1 MKGLGISMD
10 PTILRGGKIGDGG
23 RLEGERFVSRGGGSL
38 EKKELI
44 SRGPGSNSGRDLP
57 RDTLS
62 APTLDKKWLL
72 RERARVQ
79 DRSNSSIF
87 ILLNR

>member
-1 MKGLGISMD
+1 MV
-10 PTILRGGKIGDGG
+10 GGWKARDS
-23 RLEGERFVSRGGGSL
+23 FPVV

-62 APTLDKKWLL
+62 ALTLDKKVAPPREGACPGWLEFL
-72 RERARVQ
+72 E
-79 DRSNSSIF
+79 F
-87 ILLNR
+87 